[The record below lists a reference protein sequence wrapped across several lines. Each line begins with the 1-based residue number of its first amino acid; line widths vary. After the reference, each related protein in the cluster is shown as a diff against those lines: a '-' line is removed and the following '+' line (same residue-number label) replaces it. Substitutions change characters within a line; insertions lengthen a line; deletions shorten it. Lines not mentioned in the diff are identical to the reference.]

1 MPRIKELDYLKG
13 ILILLV
19 VAFHLVYFSE
29 LYPYAKRVVYTF
41 HMPAFLL
48 ISGYLMNFEKAGKS
62 FCATMLWLAVPYLI
76 MEGGY
81 IIMAAILP
89 IREHIEHLTPAVF
102 LDKLLL
108 HPIGPYWYLQTL
120 VICGILWRLLL
131 RLERLHLV
139 AKVLLFCGILYLCK
153 DFEIVTPTCGY
164 YFLAGALMRNKKVD
178 FTLLFKGRLISPI
191 LFAILICIETNLYKT
206 NPLSILIVYTF
217 ISSCMYAF
225 EKLENHGGRITQMLK
240 FIGRNTL
247 TIYLFS
253 PIFTILCKHLVPLVS
268 FDPTGLIFLILSLLI
283 CATGSLAIA
292 RMLELLGISKW
303 IFGRKELI
311 IWS

>member
-1 MPRIKELDYLKG
+1 
-13 ILILLV
+13 
-19 VAFHLVYFSE
+19 
-29 LYPYAKRVVYTF
+29 
-41 HMPAFLL
+41 
-48 ISGYLMNFEKAGKS
+48 
-62 FCATMLWLAVPYLI
+62 

-81 IIMAAILP
+81 VVMASVLP

-120 VICGILWRLLL
+120 VVCGIGWRLLL
-131 RLERLHLV
+131 HFEKLHLIV
-139 AKVLLFCGILYLCK
+139 KILLFCGTLYLCK
-153 DFEIVTPTCGY
+153 DFEIVTPSCGY

-178 FTLLFKGRLISPI
+178 FTLLFKGRLICPI
-191 LFAILICIETNLYKT
+191 LFAILICIETNLNMA
-206 NPLSILIVYTF
+206 NPWGILIVYTF
-217 ISSCMYAF
+217 ISSGMYAF
-225 EKLENHGGRITQMLK
+225 EKLENHGGRVMQMLK

-253 PIFTILCKHLVPLVS
+253 PIFTILCKHLVPLLR

-283 CATGSLAIA
+283 CTTGSLAIA

-303 IFGRKELI
+303 MFGRKELI
-311 IWS
+311 VWS

>member
-1 MPRIKELDYLKG
+1 MPRIKELDYIKG

-29 LYPYAKRVVYTF
+29 MYPYAKQVVYTF

-48 ISGYLMNFEKAGKS
+48 ISGYLMNFEKASKS
-62 FCATMLWLAVPYLI
+62 FFATMLWLAVPYLI

-102 LDKLLL
+102 LDKLFL

-139 AKVLLFCGILYLCK
+139 AKVLFFCGMLYLCK
-153 DFEIVTPTCGY
+153 DFEIVTPACGY

-178 FTLLFKGRLISPI
+178 FTLLFKGRLICPI
-191 LFAILICIETNLYKT
+191 LFAILICIETNLYKA

-283 CATGSLAIA
+283 CTTGSLAIA